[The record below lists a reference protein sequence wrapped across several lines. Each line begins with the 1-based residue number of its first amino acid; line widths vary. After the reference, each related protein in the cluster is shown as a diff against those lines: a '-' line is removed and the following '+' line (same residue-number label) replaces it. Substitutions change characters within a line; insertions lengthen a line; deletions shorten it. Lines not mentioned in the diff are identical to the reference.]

1 MTSTINTPRFLA
13 VDLYCGAGGTTRGL
27 IDAGGYVIAGVDKDE
42 GCRETYES
50 NNENTT
56 IDQLGPT
63 YLCYDMFPSTHDHP
77 EGQQHIIAD
86 ALELR
91 ISKYRLAM
99 PDVPLLFTVC
109 APCQAFTKFVQ
120 RNLTSSR
127 SNGRERD
134 RHLISQS
141 LPLIQRFEPDIVIS
155 ENVAGVRHGRH
166 AAVWNSFKDELREF
180 GYSISEGVVCASKF
194 GVPQRRRRS
203 VLLAARQSV
212 NAEFPN
218 SSDRED
224 MKTVSDAI
232 GHLQPLSP
240 GGASDSDPNH
250 RCRKVSELNQRRL
263 LSVEPGGSNRGFANT
278 KYGDLTL
285 PCHRRMESNGNRGF
299 ADVYTRMHP
308 DQPAPTITTRFCS
321 ISNGRFGHY
330 DPVQPRGLSLREGA
344 ILQGFPESY
353 MFRGSSMEVN
363 ARMIGNAV
371 PPPLARFFA
380 DWSVAGWERQR
391 GRSDIDRHMEDQL

>member
-1 MTSTINTPRFLA
+1 MMSSINKPRFLA

-63 YLCYDMFPSTHDHP
+63 YLCYDMFPSTYDHP

-120 RNLTSSR
+120 RNLTVSR
-127 SNGRERD
+127 SQGRERD
-134 RHLISQS
+134 RQLISQS
-141 LPLIQRFEPDIVIS
+141 LPLIRRFGPDLVMT
-155 ENVAGVRHGRH
+155 ENVAGIRRGRH
-166 AAVWNSFKDELREF
+166 APVWESFKDELREL
-180 GYSISEGVVCASKF
+180 GYLISEGVVCASRF

-203 VLLAARQSV
+203 VLLAARQSFGV
-212 NAEFPN
+212 EFPT
-218 SSDRED
+218 SSSQEVR
-224 MKTVSDAI
+224 TVSDAI
-232 GHLQPLSP
+232 GHLQPLPP
-240 GGASDSDPNH
+240 GGASESDSNH
-250 RCRKVSELNQRRL
+250 RCRRVSELNQRRL
-263 LSVEPGGSNRGFANT
+263 MSVEPGGSNRGFADT
-278 KYGDLTL
+278 EYGDLTL
-285 PCHRRMESNGNRGF
+285 PCHRRMESRGNRGF
-299 ADVYTRMHP
+299 ADAYTRMHP

-321 ISNGRFGHY
+321 VSNGRFGHY
-330 DPVQPRGLSLREGA
+330 DPVQARGLSLREGA
-344 ILQGFPESY
+344 ILQGFPEPY
-353 MFRGSSMEVN
+353 TFYGSSMEVN

-371 PPPLARFFA
+371 PPPLAQFFA
-380 DWSVAGWERQR
+380 DWSVADWERQR
-391 GRSDIDRHMEDQL
+391 GRPDLHRQWETRR